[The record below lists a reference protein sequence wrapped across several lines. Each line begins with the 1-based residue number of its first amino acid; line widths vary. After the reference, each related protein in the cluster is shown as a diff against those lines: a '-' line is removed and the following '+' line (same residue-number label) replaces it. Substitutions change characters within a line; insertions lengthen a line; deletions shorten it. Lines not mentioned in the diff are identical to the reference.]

1 MAKSVQSN
9 YTRINRVMKFY
20 LERGV
25 CKERVVDVYR
35 KIVKQRLKSKV

>member
-9 YTRINRVMKFY
+9 YTRINRIMKFY

-25 CKERVVDVYR
+25 CKEQVVKIYR
-35 KIVKQRLKSKV
+35 KIINERLKSKI